1 MVLDVL
7 ERCHIQLPVL
17 GTLWLVS
24 NSIAANQVK
33 ETSLLR
39 LTVECPIIFHSLLWK
54 NPELWDTSRSVLD
67 PRPAS
72 RDWGPFCLHSQR
84 RLREH
89 LEPSALPSIPI
100 NPNTGS
106 PVRY

>member
-33 ETSLLR
+33 ETSLLS
-39 LTVECPIIFHSLLWK
+39 LTVESPIIFHSLLWK
-54 NPELWDTSRSVLD
+54 IPELWNTSRSVLD
-67 PRPAS
+67 PRPVS
-72 RDWGPFCLHSQR
+72 RDWARFASILSAVFESIWNHPPSPPSPSTPTPD
-84 RLREH
+84 H
-89 LEPSALPSIPI
+89 L
-100 NPNTGS
+100 
-106 PVRY
+106 